1 MTLRTLLISG
11 AEKLGTLL
19 SAEQVDAFLV
29 YLVELEK
36 WNRKINLTAIRN
48 EQDIVIKH
56 FLDSLTYLN
65 GFMTGPELRLLDM
78 GSGAGF
84 PAVPIKIAHP
94 EIGVTMVEAV
104 HKKASFLRHIARML
118 KLTGIVVIDKRTDEL
133 PHSHHGTYDVV
144 TARAFAD
151 MKTAL
156 SEGAPFL
163 KPRGLIVLSRG
174 PEETIGEGEALKT
187 GMIIEKRLDL
197 SLPHSNDPR
206 AIWVFRK
213 TGEAKHL

>member
-1 MTLRTLLISG
+1 MTLRALLTSG
-11 AEKLGTLL
+11 AEKLGIVL
-19 SAEQVDAFLV
+19 SDAQADAFLV

-56 FLDSLTYLN
+56 FLDSLSYLS
-65 GFMTGPELRLLDM
+65 GFVPAPALRLLDM
-78 GSGAGF
+78 GAGAGF

-94 EIGVTMVEAV
+94 EISITMVEAV
-104 HKKASFLRHIARML
+104 HKKASFLRHIVRTL
-118 KLTGIVVIDKRTDEL
+118 KLLEAEVVDKRTDEL
-133 PHSHHGTYDVV
+133 PPSHHLSYDVV

-156 SEGAPFL
+156 SEGELFL
-163 KPRGLIVLSRG
+163 KPGGLLVLSRG
-174 PEETIGEGEALKT
+174 PEETIGEGEVLKA
-187 GMIIEKRLDL
+187 GLVIEKKLELR
-197 SLPHSNDPR
+197 LPHSNDPR

-213 TGEAKHL
+213 TG

>member
-1 MTLRTLLISG
+1 MTLRSLLTTG
-11 AEKLGTLL
+11 AEKLGILL
-19 SAEQVDAFLV
+19 SDRQADAFLV

-56 FLDSLTYLN
+56 FLDSLSYLN
-65 GFMTGPELRLLDM
+65 GFTPTPSLRILDM

-84 PAVPIKIAHP
+84 PAVPLKIAHP
-94 EIGVTMVEAV
+94 ELVITLVEAV
-104 HKKASFLRHIARML
+104 HKKASFLRHIVRTL
-118 KLTGIVVIDKRTDEL
+118 QLLEIDVVDKRTGEL
-133 PHSHHGTYDVV
+133 PASHHQAYDVV

-151 MKTAL
+151 MKAAL

-163 KPRGLIVLSRG
+163 KPDGLMILSRG
-174 PEETIGEGEALKT
+174 PEEAIEEGTALKT
-187 GMIIEKRLDL
+187 GMVIEKRLDL
-197 SLPHSNDPR
+197 GLPHSHDPR

-213 TGEAKHL
+213 KG

>member
-1 MTLRTLLISG
+1 MTLRDLLTTG
-11 AEKLGTLL
+11 ADKLGITL
-19 SAEQVDAFLV
+19 SDQQADVFLV

-48 EQDIVIKH
+48 EQDVVIKH
-56 FLDSLTYLN
+56 FLDSLSYLS
-65 GFMTGPELRLLDM
+65 GFTPGPALRLLDM

-84 PAVPIKIAHP
+84 PAVPIKICHP
-94 EIGVTMVEAV
+94 EISITMVEAV
-104 HKKASFLRHIARML
+104 NKKASFLRHIVRTL
-118 KLTGIVVIDKRTDEL
+118 KLAETAVVDKRTNEL
-133 PHSHHGTYDVV
+133 PHSYHQTYDVV

-151 MKTAL
+151 MKSAL

-163 KPRGLIVLSRG
+163 KPNGLMVLSRG
-174 PEETIGEGEALKT
+174 PEETIEERIVLKA
-187 GMIIEKRLDL
+187 GLVIEKQVNL

-213 TGEAKHL
+213 KG

>member
-1 MTLRTLLISG
+1 MMLRKLLTSG
-11 AEKLGTLL
+11 AQKLGVML
-19 SAEQVDAFLV
+19 SDQQADVFLV

-56 FLDSLTYLN
+56 FLDSLSYLN
-65 GFMTGPELRLLDM
+65 GFVPASALRLLDM

-94 EIGVTMVEAV
+94 EFVVTMVESV
-104 HKKASFLRHIARML
+104 NKKASFLRHIIRML
-118 KLTGIVVIDKRTDEL
+118 KLTEIVVVDKRTDEL
-133 PHSHHGTYDVV
+133 SPSHHRTYDVV

-151 MKTAL
+151 MKAAI

-163 KPRGLIVLSRG
+163 KPGGLMVLSRG
-174 PEETIGEGEALKT
+174 PEETIEEGEALKA
-187 GMIIEKRLDL
+187 GLAIEKRQDL
-197 SLPHSNDPR
+197 NLPHSNDPR

-213 TGEAKHL
+213 

>member
-1 MTLRTLLISG
+1 MMLRTLLTSG
-11 AEKLGTLL
+11 AQKLGIRL
-19 SAEQVDAFLV
+19 SDQQADVFLV

-56 FLDSLTYLN
+56 FLDSLSYLN
-65 GFMTGPELRLLDM
+65 GFVPAPALRLLDM
-78 GSGAGF
+78 GAGAGF

-94 EIGVTMVEAV
+94 ELSVTMVESV
-104 HKKASFLRHIARML
+104 HKKASFLRHIVRTL
-118 KLTGIVVIDKRTDEL
+118 KLTEVVVADKRTDEL
-133 PHSHHGTYDVV
+133 PASHHRTYDVV

-151 MKTAL
+151 MKAAI

-174 PEETIGEGEALKT
+174 PEETIGEGETVKAGLV
-187 GMIIEKRLDL
+187 IEKRLDFN
-197 SLPHSNDPR
+197 LPHSNDPR

-213 TGEAKHL
+213 K

>member
-1 MTLRTLLISG
+1 MTLRTLLTSG
-11 AEKLGTLL
+11 AEKLGTIL
-19 SAEQVDAFLV
+19 SDQQTDLFLV

-56 FLDSLTYLN
+56 FLDSLSYLN
-65 GFMTGPELRLLDM
+65 GFTPAPELRLLDM

-84 PAVPIKIAHP
+84 PAVPLKICHP

-118 KLTGIVVIDKRTDEL
+118 KLTEIVVIDKRTDEL
-133 PHSHHGTYDVV
+133 PLSHHGTYDVV

-156 SEGAPFL
+156 SEGASFL
-163 KPRGLIVLSRG
+163 KPSGHIVLSRG
-174 PEETIGEGEALKT
+174 PEETIGEGEALKA
-187 GMIIEKRLDL
+187 GMIIEKRLGL
-197 SLPHSNDPR
+197 SLPYSSDPR

-213 TGEAKHL
+213 N

>member
-1 MTLRTLLISG
+1 MTLRTLLTAG
-11 AEKLGTLL
+11 AQKLGTIL
-19 SAEQVDAFLV
+19 SDQQVDAFLV

-48 EQDIVIKH
+48 EPDIVIKH
-56 FLDSLTYLN
+56 FLDSLSYLN
-65 GFMTGPELRLLDM
+65 GFTPAPKLRLLDM
-78 GSGAGF
+78 GSGAGC
-84 PAVPIKIAHP
+84 PAIPIKIAHP
-94 EIGVTMVEAV
+94 EIGLTMVESV

-118 KLTGIVVIDKRTDEL
+118 MLQEIVVIDKRTDEL
-133 PHSHHGTYDVV
+133 PPSHHRAYDVV

-156 SEGAPFL
+156 SEGASFL
-163 KPRGLIVLSRG
+163 KPGGLVVLSRG
-174 PEETIGEGEALKT
+174 PEETIGEGEALKA

-213 TGEAKHL
+213 NS

>member
-1 MTLRTLLISG
+1 MTLRDLLTKGADQLGFTLSDQQ
-11 AEKLGTLL
+11 AD
-19 SAEQVDAFLV
+19 VFLV

-56 FLDSLTYLN
+56 FLDSLSYLK
-65 GFMTGPELRLLDM
+65 GFTPSPALRLLDM

-84 PAVPIKIAHP
+84 PAIPIKIAHR
-94 EIGVTMVEAV
+94 ELSITMVEAV
-104 HKKASFLRHIARML
+104 NKKASFLRHIIRTL
-118 KLTGIVVIDKRTDEL
+118 RLTEIEVVDKRTGEL
-133 PHSHHGTYDVV
+133 SPSYHQSYDVV

-151 MKTAL
+151 MKVAL

-163 KPRGLIVLSRG
+163 KPGGLMVLSRG
-174 PEETIGEGEALKT
+174 PEETIEEEAALKSGLT
-187 GMIIEKRLDL
+187 VEKKLDL
-197 SLPHSNDPR
+197 NLPHSNDPR

-213 TGEAKHL
+213 K

>member
-1 MTLRTLLISG
+1 MTLRTLLTSG
-11 AEKLGTLL
+11 ALNLGTIL
-19 SAEQVDAFLV
+19 SDEQVDKFLV

-56 FLDSLTYLN
+56 FLDSLSYLN
-65 GFMTGPELRLLDM
+65 GFTPASERRLLDM

-94 EIGVTMVEAV
+94 EIGITMVESV

-118 KLTGIVVIDKRTDEL
+118 MLTDIAVVDKRTDEL
-133 PHSHHGTYDVV
+133 PPAHHQAYDVV

-151 MKTAL
+151 IKTAL

-163 KPRGLIVLSRG
+163 KPCGLIVLSRG

-213 TGEAKHL
+213 K

>member
-1 MTLRTLLISG
+1 MTLRALLTTG
-11 AEKLGTLL
+11 AEKLGITL
-19 SAEQVDAFLV
+19 SEQQADAFLV

-48 EQDIVIKH
+48 EQDVVIKH
-56 FLDSLTYLN
+56 FLDSLSYLS
-65 GFMTGPELRLLDM
+65 GFTPGPAPRLLDM

-84 PAVPIKIAHP
+84 PAVPIKICHP
-94 EIGVTMVEAV
+94 EISITMVEAV
-104 HKKASFLRHIARML
+104 NKKASFLRHIVRTL
-118 KLTGIVVIDKRTDEL
+118 KLAETAVVDKRTNEL
-133 PHSHHGTYDVV
+133 PPSYHQTYDVV

-151 MKTAL
+151 MKSAL

-163 KPRGLIVLSRG
+163 KPNGLMVLSRG
-174 PEETIGEGEALKT
+174 PEETIEEGIVLKA
-187 GMIIEKRLDL
+187 GLVIEKQVNL

-213 TGEAKHL
+213 KG

>member
-1 MTLRTLLISG
+1 MTLRTLLTSG
-11 AEKLGTLL
+11 AEKLDILL
-19 SAEQVDAFLV
+19 SDQQTDAFLA

-56 FLDSLTYLN
+56 FLDSLSYLK
-65 GFMTGPELRLLDM
+65 GFVPTSSLRLLDM

-94 EIGVTMVEAV
+94 ELSITMVEAV
-104 HKKASFLRHIARML
+104 NKKASFLRHIARTL
-118 KLTGIVVIDKRTDEL
+118 KLTGTIVVDKRTDEL
-133 PHSHHGTYDVV
+133 PSSHHGTYDVV

-151 MKTAL
+151 MKVAL

-163 KPRGLIVLSRG
+163 KTGGLMVLSRG
-174 PEETIGEGEALKT
+174 PEEAIGEANVLKA
-187 GMIIEKRLDL
+187 GLVIEKKLDL
-197 SLPHSNDPR
+197 RLPHSNDPR

-213 TGEAKHL
+213 KG